1 MFSKNLTKEGY
12 EVIIKDY
19 LAPFMANHPMYDVR
33 LIQDNDRKH
42 SSELCISALAENN
55 IQWVYTFLICYYALV
70 YQNSIYSIKLY

>member
-19 LAPFMANHPMYDVR
+19 LAPFMANHPMDDVR

-55 IQWVYTFLICYYALV
+55 IQWVLLNFSMATCSSRIEFFIRTH
-70 YQNSIYSIKLY
+70 